1 MLTRLHAIVIGAAV
15 LQIAVM
21 TQLTA
26 QVPARPRAM
35 QQVAEPPVPS
45 DPLELVTGDAQP
57 VQGVSQ
63 RADIVNLLENA
74 HRHSNVRAQPYDL
87 KTTFTVSGSL
97 SSGQWQEE
105 DTSPAGLHYRW
116 TVQGPSYSAVNMNL
130 NRIFYSSQPATGLPL
145 RLVQFREA
153 IFYTEPTVGNRAT
166 LRTANASLN
175 GVDLVC
181 ALVAHNAI
189 APAGTGGRQ
198 WEEEEYCV
206 DPKAVALITYS
217 PAPGLYILYDYS
229 KGLQLNGKLIANG
242 FTITQAG
249 QTIIEAQTESV
260 TAPANNPEAFQTTG
274 LNEIGV
280 GAVMSPAWRFRLRM
294 PVPAGTESAASQA
307 ATSQIVELH
316 GMQAPDG
323 QLSDLELLASSDAS
337 FNQAAL
343 AFASKWQGGIMGQ
356 ETENGATPQSHEIVM
371 TIQYV
376 GQQAAALPE

>member
-1 MLTRLHAIVIGAAV
+1 VLTRLHATVIGAV
-15 LQIAVM
+15 LLQLPLM
-21 TQLTA
+21 THATA
-26 QVPARPRAM
+26 QVPTRVRTM

-57 VQGVSQ
+57 VLGVSP
-63 RADIVNLLENA
+63 RADIINLLENA

-105 DTSPAGLHYRW
+105 DTSPAVQQYRW
-116 TVQGPSYSAVNMNL
+116 TVQGPSYSAVNMTL
-130 NRIFYSSQPATGLPL
+130 SRIFYSNQPATGLPL
-145 RLVQFREA
+145 RLIQFREA
-153 IFYTEPTVGNRAT
+153 IFYTEPTVGPRAT

-175 GVDLVC
+175 GVDVVC
-181 ALVAHNAI
+181 ALIAHNAA

-206 DPKAVALITYS
+206 DPNANALITYS
-217 PAPGLYILYDYS
+217 PAPGSYILYDYS
-229 KGLQLNGKLIANG
+229 KGMQLNGKLIANG
-242 FTITQAG
+242 FTISQAG

-260 TAPANNPEAFQTTG
+260 TAPASNSEAFQPTG
-274 LNEIGV
+274 LNQIGV
-280 GAVMSPAWRFRLRM
+280 GAIMSPAWRFRMRL
-294 PVPAGTESAASQA
+294 PIPTGGQPATANTAQM
-307 ATSQIVELH
+307 VVLH

-323 QLSDLELLASSDAS
+323 QLSDLELLASSDAPLS
-337 FNQAAL
+337 QAAL
-343 AFASKWQGGIMGQ
+343 AFASKWQGGMMGE

-376 GQQAAALPE
+376 SPQAATLPE